1 MRERGGEWG
10 GGVSGGR
17 GEWEG
22 GEEGVRGA
30 EGEHTLASC

>member
-22 GEEGVRGA
+22 GEECVRGA